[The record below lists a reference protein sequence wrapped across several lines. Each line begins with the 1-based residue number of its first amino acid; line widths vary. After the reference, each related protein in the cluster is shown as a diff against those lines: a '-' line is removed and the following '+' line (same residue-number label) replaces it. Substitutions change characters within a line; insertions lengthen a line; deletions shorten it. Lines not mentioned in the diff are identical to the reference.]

1 MELINGPENNSG
13 QTTVTGQDGSI
24 LSLDDLIAEIDLETG
39 TLSIHDLSGD
49 ENSLN
54 SFKEPVTLQEQFLM
68 FVLEEAFFALP
79 LSSALETGRGPDI
92 TPLPNLPSWVL
103 GISNIRGEI
112 ISFISLKAFLGIPST
127 STKMERGFLIIH
139 NQEIKVGIVV
149 DRVAGILSLDQIDND
164 IQKSPYRDGE
174 IANYILGVAVSGKNL
189 TNILAIDKL
198 LSSPRMTSLK

>member
-1 MELINGPENNSG
+1 MEIINGPEKNSG
-13 QTTVTGQDGSI
+13 QTSATEQEGTI
-24 LSLDDLIAEIDLETG
+24 LSLNDLIAEIDRETG
-39 TLSIHDLSGD
+39 TLSVHDLSGD

-54 SFKEPVTLQEQFLM
+54 SFNKPVTLQDQFVL
-68 FVLEEAFFALP
+68 FVLEKAFFALP
-79 LSSALETGRGPDI
+79 LSSALETGRDPDI
-92 TPLPNLPSWVL
+92 TPLPNLPNWVL

-149 DRVAGILSLDQIDND
+149 DRVTGILSLDQIDND
-164 IQKSPYRDGE
+164 LQKSPYRDGE
-174 IANYILGVAVSGKNL
+174 IANYILGVAVSGNNL

-198 LSSPRMTSLK
+198 LSSLRMTSFK